1 MGLGMMVGAVGNGL
15 GMMVGAVG
23 NGTRYDGGSSCEW
36 DKV

>member
-1 MGLGMMVGAVGNGL
+1 MVGAVGNGL